1 MKMLMSLGLSAALA
15 AAAGVATSAQS
26 SPPQPPPPA
35 DKDQVT
41 VTGCLERAPASNDS
55 VIGTSGTEPGPIFVL
70 VKPAERASGTE
81 GASGTTGTTGTTAAR
96 SNIVYRLQTANV
108 SELVAHEG
116 AKVEIKGTAVDAGG
130 GDQSSGPGKPGRA
143 PTLKLSSL
151 KSISSDCAR

>member
-15 AAAGVATSAQS
+15 SAASVATSAQS
-26 SPPQPPPPA
+26 TPPHPPQQA

-41 VTGCLERAPASNDS
+41 VTGCLERAPASSDS
-55 VIGTSGTEPGPIFVL
+55 AIGTSGTAPGPIFVL

-81 GASGTTGTTGTTAAR
+81 GASGTTGTTGAR
-96 SNIVYRLQTANV
+96 SKVVYRLQTLNV

-116 AKVEIKGTAVDAGG
+116 AKVEITGTAVNQSG
-130 GDQSSGPGKPGRA
+130 GDQSSGSGKSSRA
-143 PTLKLSSL
+143 PTLEVSSF